1 MALFRRKKIEKPKSP
16 LGSAL
21 YKYDDILKK
30 DLKRVLDRINTKG
43 KLNPVRASIVIEGAV
58 GKFDVIL
65 NDLSRENLKI
75 DYRSDKIRYLIID
88 MINGLKTFFSEAKA
102 LDYDPVKMEENKK
115 LAGMSEVVK
124 IREIIKGKMKD
135 IESDY
140 L

>member
-21 YKYDDILKK
+21 YRYDDILKK
-30 DLKRVLDRINTKG
+30 DLKRILDRINSKG
-43 KLNPVRASIVIEGAV
+43 KLNSVRASIVIEGV
-58 GKFDVIL
+58 NSKFDTIL

-88 MINGLKTFFSEAKA
+88 MINELKTFFSEAKA
-102 LDYDPVKMEENKK
+102 RDYDPVKMGEDKK
-115 LAGMSEVVK
+115 LAGMNEVVK